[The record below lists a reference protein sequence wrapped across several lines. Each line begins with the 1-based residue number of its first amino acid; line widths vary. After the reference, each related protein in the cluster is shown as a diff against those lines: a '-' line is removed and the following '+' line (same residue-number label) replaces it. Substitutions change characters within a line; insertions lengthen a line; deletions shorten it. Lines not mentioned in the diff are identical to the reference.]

1 MGVLKDA
8 SMSTGSFN
16 KLWIGLAAGIL
27 IPVIAL
33 ICYYFARYSNLS
45 LVDFIQVYRNLG
57 ILTHIISLSVL
68 PDLLVF
74 FLFIRKNQ
82 LKSAR
87 GVLLATFLFTFTV
100 LVIRF
105 L

>member
-1 MGVLKDA
+1 MLMKKEE
-8 SMSTGSFN
+8 FN
-16 KLWIGLAAGIL
+16 KLWIGLAAGL
-27 IPVIAL
+27 IVPGIAL
-33 ICYYFARYSNLS
+33 TCYYFARYSDLS
-45 LVDFIQVYRNLG
+45 VMNFMRVYKNLG

-74 FLFIRKNQ
+74 FLFIRQNM

-87 GVLLATFLFTFTV
+87 GVLLATFLFTLTV
-100 LVIRF
+100 VCLRF

>member
-1 MGVLKDA
+1 M
-8 SMSTGSFN
+8 N
-16 KLWIGLAAGIL
+16 KAKLNNHWIGFGTGVL

-33 ICYYFARYSNLS
+33 TIYYFARYSDLS
-45 LVDFIQVYRNLG
+45 LVDFYKVYKNLG

-74 FLFIRKNQ
+74 FLFIRQNW

-87 GVLLATFLFTFTV
+87 GVLAATFLFTFVV
-100 LVIRF
+100 LLIRF
-105 L
+105 I

>member
-1 MGVLKDA
+1 MTKDRL
-8 SMSTGSFN
+8 N
-16 KLWIGLAAGIL
+16 RLWIGFAAGAIL
-27 IPVIAL
+27 PAVAL
-33 ICYYFARYSNLS
+33 TCYYIACYHDIS
-45 LVDFIQVYRNLG
+45 LIDFVKVYKSQG

-74 FLFIRKNQ
+74 FFFIRQNL

-87 GVLLATFLFTFTV
+87 GVLLATFLFTFAV
-100 LVIRF
+100 LCIRF

>member
-1 MGVLKDA
+1 MT
-8 SMSTGSFN
+8 SERFN
-16 KLWIGLAAGIL
+16 NLWIGIATGIL
-27 IPVIAL
+27 VPFMTL
-33 ICYYFARYSNLS
+33 TCYYFARYSKLS
-45 LVDFIQVYRNLG
+45 VAEFITVYKSLG

-68 PDLLVF
+68 PDLLLF
-74 FLFIRKNQ
+74 FLFIRRDY

-100 LVIRF
+100 LLLRF

>member
-1 MGVLKDA
+1 MEGKK
-8 SMSTGSFN
+8 FN
-16 KLWIGLAAGIL
+16 NIWIGLAAGIAF
-27 IPVIAL
+27 PVLAFSI
-33 ICYYFARYSNLS
+33 YYFARYSDLS
-45 LVDFIQVYRNLG
+45 LLDFLKVYKNLG

-74 FLFIRKNQ
+74 FLFIQGNR

-100 LVIRF
+100 LCIRF

>member
-1 MGVLKDA
+1 
-8 SMSTGSFN
+8 MSINRFN
-16 KLWIGLAAGIL
+16 NLWIGLGAGIL
-27 IPVIAL
+27 LPVIAL
-33 ICYYFARYSNLS
+33 ILYYFARYSDLG
-45 LVDFIQVYRNLG
+45 LVDFFKVYRNLG

-74 FLFIRKNQ
+74 FLFIRKNY
-82 LKSAR
+82 LRSAR

-100 LVIRF
+100 LCIRF